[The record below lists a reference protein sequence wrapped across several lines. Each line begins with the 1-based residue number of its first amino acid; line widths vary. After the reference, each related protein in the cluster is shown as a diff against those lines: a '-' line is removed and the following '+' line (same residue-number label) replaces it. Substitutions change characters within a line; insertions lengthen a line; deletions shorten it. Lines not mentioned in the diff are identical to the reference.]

1 MQVRTLH
8 FSDYLKL
15 GHMHQADIGLN
26 LPFVLVLPDLPL
38 PVALTQ
44 HLPVANPYTS
54 SIYICENGGKAQ
66 AYAQTRIRQRRDEW
80 EVHALGVIGNIQPEF
95 IETPRVEDLASDSSE
110 INLNHTEFDPLQPPL
125 AASGE
130 SENENELPGLE
141 NTELIPTSAVSNPDT
156 IQAWPDEIE
165 LAWLRLLEHLV
176 MDAGEKGVVRVYA
189 RLLLDSPQ
197 FELFSQLGFH
207 TYTHETLFYL
217 LHNRNVERPES
228 LDIRTQRN
236 RDAWYV
242 QQLYSAITPSFVQN
256 SEQCTSRSW
265 EIHRA
270 YLPRPVR
277 EYGWLFLEGEKAAA
291 HIRII
296 SHRNRHLLR
305 IMNLDTR
312 RELLPD
318 LVNFALSTIKAGP
331 DTQVYCVVREYQV
344 EQEAILEEA
353 GFTRTFSKQAVMV
366 KHTVRYSRVTERQ
379 LVRAR
384 ESKLELAHSVL
395 RPDTGV
401 KRR

>member
-54 SIYICENGGKAQ
+54 SIYICENEGKAQ

-80 EVHALGVIGNIQPEF
+80 EIHALGVIGNVQPE
-95 IETPRVEDLASDSSE
+95 SSE
-110 INLNHTEFDPLQPPL
+110 IPHSEENNLTPVVQV
-125 AASGE
+125 GE
-130 SENENELPGLE
+130 SESVSAPALAEALPEVAALE
-141 NTELIPTSAVSNPDT
+141 SEAVSPLVAGPSELL
-156 IQAWPDEIE
+156 QSWPGEIE
-165 LAWLRLLEHLV
+165 MAWLRLLEHLV
-176 MDAGEKGVVRVYA
+176 TDAGEKGVVRVYA

-207 TYTHETLFYL
+207 AYTHETLFYL
-217 LHNRNVERPES
+217 LHNRNVERPET
-228 LDIRTQRN
+228 LNIRAQRN

-242 QQLYSAITPSFVQN
+242 QQLYAAITPSFVQN

-270 YLPRPVR
+270 YLPRLVR
-277 EYGWLFLEGEKAAA
+277 EYGWLLVESERAVA
-291 HIRII
+291 HVRVI

-331 DTQVYCVVREYQV
+331 DTQVFCVVREYQV

-366 KHTVRYSRVTERQ
+366 KHTVRYSRVMERQ
-379 LVRAR
+379 LVRGR
-384 ESKLELAHSVL
+384 ETKLELAHSVL
-395 RPDTGV
+395 RPNVGA
-401 KRR
+401 KHR